1 MLSSTTLGSALR
13 VFTASVLFASVIP
26 HAHARPATAAEE
38 AELRRMTQELLDA
51 IAPGHVEVWQR
62 YLHERMTHVDESDTV
77 RNKAEL
83 LSTLTP
89 LPAGLVGRIAID
101 SFKAEV
107 ESDVAFVTHED
118 QEHLDYFG
126 QILRS
131 RFRSTDTWL
140 RTADGWRLFGE
151 HTMAVLKDP
160 PPAKL
165 TQQQLCAYDGSYS
178 LTADI
183 VAKVRCDAGGLMIE
197 RTGRPAMKYLAET
210 PDVFFAPGQPRTRR
224 IFVRDDAGRIV
235 GFVDRRE
242 GEDVRWT
249 KRS

>member
-1 MLSSTTLGSALR
+1 MFAGTFRIL
-13 VFTASVLFASVIP
+13 VASVLLALVPP
-26 HAHARPATAAEE
+26 HAHARPATATEE
-38 AELRRMTQELLDA
+38 AELRRTTQELLDA

-62 YLHERMTHVDESDTV
+62 YLHERITHVDETDTV

-83 LSTLTP
+83 LGTLQP
-89 LPAGLVGRIAID
+89 LPRGLVGSIAID

-107 ESDVAFVTHED
+107 EGDVAFVTHED
-118 QEHLDYFG
+118 QERLDYFG
-126 QILRS
+126 QPLHS

-151 HTMAVLKDP
+151 HTTAVLKDP
-160 PPAKL
+160 PSTAL
-165 TQQQLCAYDGSYS
+165 TQKQLCEYNGSYS

-183 VAKVRCDAGGLMIE
+183 VANVRCAQDGLTVE
-197 RTGRPAMKYLAET
+197 RTGRPAAKYLAET

-224 IFVRDDAGRIV
+224 IFVRDAAGRIV

-249 KRS
+249 KQS

>member
-1 MLSSTTLGSALR
+1 MFARTFRILVASALL
-13 VFTASVLFASVIP
+13 ACIAP
-26 HAHARPATAAEE
+26 HAYSRSATAAEE
-38 AELRRMTQELLDA
+38 TELRRMTQELLDA

-62 YLHERMTHVDESDTV
+62 YLHERMTHVDETDTV

-83 LSTLTP
+83 LDTLQP
-89 LPAGLVGRIAID
+89 LPKGLVGSIAID
-101 SFKAEV
+101 SFKAEI
-107 ESDVAFVTHED
+107 EGDVAFVTHED

-126 QILRS
+126 QVLRS

-160 PPAKL
+160 PSIAL
-165 TQQQLCAYDGSYS
+165 TPRQLCEYNGSYA
-178 LTADI
+178 LTPDI
-183 VAKVRCDAGGLMIE
+183 VANVRCEQDGLTVE
-197 RTGRPAMKYLAET
+197 RTGRPAAKYFAEA
-210 PDVFFAPGQPRTRR
+210 PDVFFAAGQPRTRR
-224 IFVRDDAGRIV
+224 IFVRDAAGRIV

-249 KRS
+249 KQS

>member
-1 MLSSTTLGSALR
+1 MSWPFRIL
-13 VFTASVLFASVIP
+13 VASVLLAFIVP
-26 HAHARPATAAEE
+26 HAHARPATAEEE

-51 IAPGHVEVWQR
+51 VAPGHVEVWQR
-62 YLHERMTHVDESDTV
+62 YLHERMTHVDETDTV

-83 LSTLTP
+83 LGTLQP
-89 LPAGLVGRIAID
+89 LPKGLVGSIAID

-107 ESDVAFVTHED
+107 EGDVAFVTHED

-126 QILRS
+126 QALHS

-151 HTMAVLKDP
+151 HTMAVLRDP
-160 PPAKL
+160 PSMALSQK
-165 TQQQLCAYDGSYS
+165 QLCEYNGSYS

-183 VAKVRCDAGGLMIE
+183 VANVRCAQDGLTVE
-197 RTGRPAMKYLAET
+197 RTGRPAAKYLAES

-224 IFVRDDAGRIV
+224 IFVRDAAGKIV

-249 KRS
+249 KQS